1 MNERPS
7 ASRPDNPDVPPMA
20 YTIHTITEMSRL
32 SRATIFR
39 ELRAGRL
46 KAKKVGA
53 LTLILAGDWQDY
65 LDNLPPRAA

>member
-7 ASRPDNPDVPPMA
+7 ASRPDNSDVPPMA
-20 YTIHTITEMSRL
+20 YTIHTITEMSGL

-53 LTLILAGDWQDY
+53 RTLVLAGDWQDY
-65 LDNLPPRAA
+65 LDNLPTRAA

>member
-1 MNERPS
+1 
-7 ASRPDNPDVPPMA
+7 MA
-20 YTIHTITEMSRL
+20 YTIHTITEMSGL

-53 LTLILAGDWQDY
+53 RTLVLAADWQDY
-65 LDNLPPRAA
+65 LDNLPTRAA